1 MAIKL
6 IKNPDERNDP
16 PKPLLEHLLA
26 LRDMLVFAAV
36 SWAIGVIVVGLIVV
50 TGFVWWLENGPEKK
64 ETEDEKQKRRTDK

>member
-36 SWAIGVIVVGLIVV
+36 SWAIGVIVVGCVAPRIMDFLVRPAEAYRDLFQV
-50 TGFVWWLENGPEKK
+50 TGVA
-64 ETEDEKQKRRTDK
+64 